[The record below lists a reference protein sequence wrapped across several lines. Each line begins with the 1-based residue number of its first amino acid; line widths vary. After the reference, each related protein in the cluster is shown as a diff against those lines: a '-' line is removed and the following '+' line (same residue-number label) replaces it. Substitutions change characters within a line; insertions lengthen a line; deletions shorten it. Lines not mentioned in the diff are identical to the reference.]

1 MIIAYPPTEDPVIV
15 SLCAALNKAVAARFY
30 VGLANAQ
37 GGSGFYA
44 EGTTLR
50 AAKAEAR
57 AHLRRYPSW
66 ERAIIYECQRGI
78 TTMRCATLINQSS
91 QQS

>member
-1 MIIAYPPTEDPVIV
+1 MIVTYPPTEDPVIV
-15 SLCAALNKAVAARFY
+15 SLCAALNKAVAAKFY
-30 VGLANAQ
+30 VALANGQ

-57 AHLRRYPSW
+57 AHLRCYPSW

-78 TTMRCATLINQSS
+78 TTMRCATLTNQST

>member
-1 MIIAYPPTEDPVIV
+1 MIVAYPPTEDPVIV
-15 SLCAALNKAVAARFY
+15 SLCAALNKAVAAKFY
-30 VGLANAQ
+30 VALANAQ

-44 EGTTLR
+44 EGTTLK